1 MDTKNAL
8 PKERVPMTLLFRS
21 MILFYIIIILFQNLF
36 TYYSPNMQERPN
48 FDKILETIDLFIVE
62 EMKQYLF

>member
-1 MDTKNAL
+1 MLTMAL
-8 PKERVPMTLLFRS
+8 SKERVLMTLLFRL
-21 MILFYIIIILFQNLF
+21 MPLFYIIIILFQNLF
-36 TYYSPNMQERPN
+36 LQYSPNMQERPN